1 MITFSAQ
8 KIYNTSLS
16 LKSVY
21 LKFVSAVVITLLQLT
36 VPAFS
41 QISSNSRKSESTRN
55 ENDTM
60 KQMLDYS
67 RPGNLHAIL
76 DQLTG
81 TWNFM
86 DPKRPFIKGT
96 LIRKSIYDGRF
107 YTVEITGGKL
117 PLPVKDGK
125 MKDGNYQNLQIEGY
139 DNPKAKFVTTSIN
152 NHIGSNIEMQIGSFD
167 LEKKA
172 FTYEWETE
180 LVPGIKKANRRVL
193 KIVDSQH
200 YTEEYYEMQD
210 GHQEKIR
217 ELDFAKSTE

>member
-1 MITFSAQ
+1 
-8 KIYNTSLS
+8 
-16 LKSVY
+16 
-21 LKFVSAVVITLLQLT
+21 
-36 VPAFS
+36 
-41 QISSNSRKSESTRN
+41 
-55 ENDTM
+55 M

-76 DQLTG
+76 DQLAG

-96 LIRKSIYDGRF
+96 LIRKPIYDGRF

-117 PLPVKDGK
+117 PLPVRDGK

-167 LEKKA
+167 LEKKG
-172 FTYEWETE
+172 FY
-180 LVPGIKKANRRVL
+180 L
-193 KIVDSQH
+193 
-200 YTEEYYEMQD
+200 
-210 GHQEKIR
+210 
-217 ELDFAKSTE
+217 